1 MADTISSHHH
11 HNVLETNEQTKT
23 NRQTEGRCHHVE
35 PPLRG
40 RGLPGIKFIAHN
52 FSCMLNAVLP
62 FFDISDTV
70 GWASE
75 WESGLLEYR
84 SSNLLKVFLYIL
96 GGSLANP
103 DKPGNWQIKW
113 FCVSVCLHETIKEVW
128 VLVVGFFVFL
138 SARTPLCRSTR
149 LGSPQY

>member
-1 MADTISSHHH
+1 
-11 HNVLETNEQTKT
+11 
-23 NRQTEGRCHHVE
+23 
-35 PPLRG
+35 
-40 RGLPGIKFIAHN
+40 
-52 FSCMLNAVLP
+52 MLNAVLQ

-113 FCVSVCLHETIKEVW
+113 FCVSVCLHETIKEV
-128 VLVVGFFVFL
+128 
-138 SARTPLCRSTR
+138 
-149 LGSPQY
+149 